1 MATQTDLPVSDD
13 TPPTSSAPVS
23 PLAAEVAGLRALQ
36 ANDDHAGALSGAIRL
51 LEGEPTNRDLLL
63 IAAHSLR
70 MTQRTDEAFA
80 MLDRLAQHHPQ
91 FSQLFLERGLCHV
104 ARRDAPA
111 AISDLRV
118 AVMLNTALLM
128 GWHMLVGLYRMTGD
142 AKSAEVAAKHVAHL
156 TSVPPPIVQAK
167 VLFGDGEVDEAI
179 AQPRLKLG
187 LVARGQT
194 EQ

>member
-111 AISDLRV
+111 ADR
-118 AVMLNTALLM
+118 
-128 GWHMLVGLYRMTGD
+128 LVDCGIGD
-142 AKSAEVAAKHVAHL
+142 AAMARIGSDRNSHP
-156 TSVPPPIVQAK
+156 SI
-167 VLFGDGEVDEAI
+167 
-179 AQPRLKLG
+179 RLN
-187 LVARGQT
+187 R
-194 EQ
+194 